1 MKSSIKLLALAA
13 AIGLL
18 PIAAPAQ
25 FSATPPANQLQNL
38 SLLKPP
44 AGQNVAIVVF
54 EDLGCPMCAR
64 AHPIELQTAAATHV
78 PIMRYDFPIKGHIWT
93 FQGAVYARFIQEK
106 ISPKLADEYRSD
118 VFAAQR
124 SIANK
129 DDIALYTQRWLERH
143 GQHMPFVLDP
153 DQSLAKAVQAD
164 YDLGSRINLHFT
176 PTIIVITKDKQQVI
190 CGTGVNGYDNPDNIK
205 PAVEAAIAQCK
216 NSAGPVH
223 HSAPHTKPAQ
233 L

>member
-1 MKSSIKLLALAA
+1 MKSSFKQLARAA
-13 AIGLL
+13 AIALL
-18 PIAAPAQ
+18 PIAASAQ
-25 FSATPPANQLQNL
+25 FSGTAPANSLHNL

-44 AGQNVAIVVF
+44 AGKDVAIYVF

-78 PIMRYDFPIKGHIWT
+78 PIMRHDFPIQGHIWT

-106 ISPKLADEYRSD
+106 ISPQLADAYRSD

-129 DDIALYTQRWLERH
+129 DDIQRFTQQWLERH
-143 GQHMPFVLDP
+143 GQHMPFVLDA

-164 YDLGSRINLHFT
+164 YDLGTRINLNFT
-176 PTIIVITKDKQQVI
+176 PTIIVVTRDKQQVI
-190 CGTGVNGYDNPDNIK
+190 CGTGVNSYDNPDNLR

-216 NSAGPVH
+216 SAATAAH
-223 HSAPHTKPAQ
+223 HTKPAQ